1 MEGGLLRRFIAAGAC
16 WSLPASSG
24 GSVCHS
30 HADTV
35 LGSALLGNN
44 VHMVCSIGCK
54 GLEELLLRVWLVRPQ
69 MYTYYLRPV
78 LVGHE
83 ATLTGGAA
91 EEAAR

>member
-1 MEGGLLRRFIAAGAC
+1 MSLSLLSIQQVQLHHATLCCFDNLFDNCLYMAV
-16 WSLPASSG
+16 SG
-24 GSVCHS
+24 NDFALSESV
-30 HADTV
+30 ADCV
-35 LGSALLGNN
+35 
-44 VHMVCSIGCK
+44 
-54 GLEELLLRVWLVRPQ
+54 LLLQ

>member
-1 MEGGLLRRFIAAGAC
+1 MARPSLLHTTLPSCAAC
-16 WSLPASSG
+16 
-24 GSVCHS
+24 V
-30 HADTV
+30 
-35 LGSALLGNN
+35 SAA
-44 VHMVCSIGCK
+44 VAA
-54 GLEELLLRVWLVRPQ
+54 WLQ